1 MPDYTK
7 VNAVAA
13 ADIVKINGVAVASI
27 AECNGLSAP
36 SVATGATRWV
46 AIAEDGFVAYCSN
59 SDRTSWLGYSSD
71 TDGSGGQ
78 GTADGVEVAF
88 GKNSS
93 GAGIYVGSRV
103 NTSRELSI
111 SGTDVT
117 STANWSVVDLG
128 VDAGT
133 GIGGTVYRQ
142 MAMQWGAR
150 SNGATAGTWMAV
162 GHQAAEEIFRS
173 TDGAANWTAI
183 DLSGITN
190 HNTTQF
196 IRGIASD
203 GSGNWMTLQGLN
215 GGRIYYSTNDGA
227 SFASSSPFT
236 FGRGHA
242 IAYTNSTWVAVY
254 ARSNKIYVRTCADSD
269 ITTWSNEVQLL
280 GVPNLTQEQQKISI
294 AAAGGKCCV
303 VGEGSSN
310 VISFSVN
317 GTTDPTSV
325 KTSLSMN
332 QDTLFDVATDGTTW
346 LLATKDADVWE
357 ANQTDLT
364 SWTQIVNGIHFNADG
379 SDKNDKDLRG
389 ICADVVLPL

>member
-1 MPDYTK
+1 MADYE
-7 VNAVAA
+7 AC
-13 ADIVKINGVAVASI
+13 NGVAIGNLEA
-27 AECNGLSAP
+27 CNGVSKANIESINGLTVPAA
-36 SVATGATRWV
+36 ATGATRWV
-46 AIAEDGFVAYCSN
+46 AICEDGFVAYCSN

-71 TDGSGGQ
+71 TDGQGGQ
-78 GTADGVEVAF
+78 GTADGRNIAF
-88 GKNSS
+88 GKNAS

-103 NTSRELSI
+103 SSSRELSV

-117 STANWSVVDLG
+117 STANWTVTDLG

-150 SNGATAGTWMAV
+150 SNGATAGTWMSV
-162 GHQAAEEIFRS
+162 GHQAAKEIFRS
-173 TDGAANWTAI
+173 TDGAANWTVV
-183 DLSGITN
+183 DLSNINN
-190 HNTTQF
+190 HNLTQF

-215 GGRIYYSTNDGA
+215 GGRIYYSTDDGA
-227 SFASSSPFT
+227 SFSASSPFT
-236 FGRGHA
+236 FGRGQA
-242 IAYTNSTWVAVY
+242 IAYTNNTWVAVY
-254 ARSNKIYVRTCADSD
+254 TRSNKIYVRTCADSD

-317 GTTDPTSV
+317 GTVAPTSV

-346 LLATKDADVWE
+346 LLATKDSDVWE
-357 ANQTDLT
+357 ANQSDLT
-364 SWTQIVNGIHFNADG
+364 SWTQIVNGIHYNADG
-379 SDKNDKDLRG
+379 SDKNNKDLRG